1 MHYTFRLIEQVMQSR
16 DCASGS
22 EVGLAGLWKISVL
35 RLGLTGR
42 ASGTVE
48 RDDQE

>member
-1 MHYTFRLIEQVMQSR
+1 MHYTFRLIKQVIQSR
-16 DCASGS
+16 NYASGS
-22 EVGLAGLWKISVL
+22 KVGLAGLWRISVL

-42 ASGTVE
+42 ALGTVE